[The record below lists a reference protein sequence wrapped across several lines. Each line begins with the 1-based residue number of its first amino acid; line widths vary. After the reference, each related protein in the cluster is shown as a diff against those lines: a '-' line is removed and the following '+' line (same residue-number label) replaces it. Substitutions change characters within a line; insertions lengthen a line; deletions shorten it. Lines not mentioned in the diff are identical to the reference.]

1 MSGFRVQGC
10 ISVDRDSSGGGGV
23 IRTFLF
29 FYYIEG
35 DSILITN
42 KDVEYALFYT
52 SLIYML
58 SNRRV
63 NFSA

>member
-1 MSGFRVQGC
+1 MSGFRVQVC
-10 ISVDRDSSGGGGV
+10 ISVDRDSSGGV